1 MKIELDERLRNA
13 LYDPNRKLKFTD
25 ECGATQVASK
35 NLMTLFLLSGE
46 YEREMGKD
54 ICVMDEA
61 EINYVLDKCKAAKM
75 STRYRYVQTL
85 SMYHRWCGRN
95 GIEAYPLDYNAV
107 HNVNVEVI
115 RRRFVSSPMHLQ
127 VVLDNLFGDV
137 ERQGTENIY
146 RGFLWLA
153 FSGVKREMSCDILAE
168 DIDFANQ
175 RIVHD
180 GVAFPLYP
188 ESIPALRYLVELD
201 AFRYYHSNYRNV
213 ILRKRVPGGKL
224 LRGVRSDPVA
234 NEIGLEITEA
244 CRKARKEKGVDL
256 AVSYVTISTSG
267 KFYREHNREI
277 VYGMNNLEAIVA
289 EEIAASGKK
298 FPDEARYK
306 RYCWERSNAIKKEYE
321 AWLFAF
327 GL

>member
-1 MKIELDERLRNA
+1 MKIEVNERLRNA
-13 LYDPNRKLKFTD
+13 LYDPDRKLKFID
-25 ECGATQVASK
+25 ECGATQVAAR
-35 NLMTLFLLSGE
+35 NLTTLFVLSGE

-54 ICVMDEA
+54 ICVMNEA
-61 EINYVLDKCKAAKM
+61 EVNYILDKCKAARM

-95 GIEAYPLDYNAV
+95 RIEVYPLDYSAV
-107 HNVNVEVI
+107 HNINVEVV

-127 VVLDNLFGDV
+127 VVLDSLFDDV
-137 ERQGTENIY
+137 EKQGSDNVY
-146 RGFLWLA
+146 RAFLWLA

-180 GVAFPLYP
+180 GVSYPLYP
-188 ESIPALRYLVELD
+188 ESIPVFRYLVELD
-201 AFRYYHSNYRNV
+201 AFRYYHSKYRNV
-213 ILRKRVPGGKL
+213 ILRKRVPGNKL
-224 LRGVRSDPVA
+224 LRGFRSDPVA
-234 NEIGLEITEA
+234 NEIGLLITGA
-244 CRKARKEKGVDL
+244 CKRAREEKGIDL
-256 AVSYVTISTSG
+256 AISYVTISTSG

-277 VYGMNNLEAIVA
+277 VYGMSNLDAIVA
-289 EEIAASGKK
+289 EEVAASGKE
-298 FPDEARYK
+298 FPSEERYK
-306 RYCWERSNAIKKEYE
+306 RYFWERSNTIKKEYE